1 MEDPPAVELS
11 QDRARARTS
20 SRREPRGI
28 RENILSMLQING
40 IRQTRIRAKSSGNLA
55 GQKQDFYEGI
65 SALCPLKLPVPNF
78 AITSCLLSNNS
89 HSCPSQGSY
98 VIRAFHVCMCVC
110 VNEIMSSSFLFS
122 EQANKKGYWINEL
135 ESLGISPK
143 EIVENRCN
151 NDDVKSNSIEELA
164 NLVENIKQT
173 MYQEYKTVYSERLM
187 QLEAEE
193 RAVVV

>member
-1 MEDPPAVELS
+1 
-11 QDRARARTS
+11 
-20 SRREPRGI
+20 
-28 RENILSMLQING
+28 
-40 IRQTRIRAKSSGNLA
+40 
-55 GQKQDFYEGI
+55 
-65 SALCPLKLPVPNF
+65 
-78 AITSCLLSNNS
+78 
-89 HSCPSQGSY
+89 
-98 VIRAFHVCMCVC
+98 MCVC

-143 EIVENRCN
+143 EIVENNYNN

-164 NLVENIKQT
+164 NIVENIKQT

-193 RAVVV
+193 RAVVVV

>member
-1 MEDPPAVELS
+1 M
-11 QDRARARTS
+11 
-20 SRREPRGI
+20 
-28 RENILSMLQING
+28 
-40 IRQTRIRAKSSGNLA
+40 
-55 GQKQDFYEGI
+55 
-65 SALCPLKLPVPNF
+65 
-78 AITSCLLSNNS
+78 
-89 HSCPSQGSY
+89 
-98 VIRAFHVCMCVC
+98 C

-122 EQANKKGYWINEL
+122 EQPKNTKAYWINEL

-143 EIVENRCN
+143 EIVENNYNN
-151 NDDVKSNSIEELA
+151 NDDKSNSIEELA

>member
-1 MEDPPAVELS
+1 
-11 QDRARARTS
+11 
-20 SRREPRGI
+20 
-28 RENILSMLQING
+28 
-40 IRQTRIRAKSSGNLA
+40 
-55 GQKQDFYEGI
+55 
-65 SALCPLKLPVPNF
+65 
-78 AITSCLLSNNS
+78 
-89 HSCPSQGSY
+89 
-98 VIRAFHVCMCVC
+98 MCVC

-143 EIVENRCN
+143 EIVENNYNN

-164 NLVENIKQT
+164 NFVDNIKQT

-193 RAVVV
+193 HAVVVV